1 MPKRGKLPGRLISMP
16 SVDDLFSTEEERQD
30 AQLEKVK
37 PILLSELH
45 PFKNHPFEVR
55 DDEEMQNMV
64 ESVKEFG
71 ILTPA
76 IVRPR
81 QAGGYEIVSGHRRT
95 HAAVKAGLTEI
106 PAIIREMDDDKAI
119 CLMVDSNLQR
129 EHITLI
135 EKAKALDMKLEAKK
149 RQGARTDLTSGQVGQ
164 KLKSPYTVE
173 IVADEAD
180 MSVKQVQRLI
190 RLLKLTPELQQM
202 VNDGKLKMHP
212 AVEISYLTPSEQR
225 EFYEYIDSQVC
236 TPSLSQA
243 QRLKAA
249 SKEGAAKNEPLT
261 EDLIASIMEANRQ
274 KMPTKQPP
282 YQTNTP
288 TKPQLV
294 IDLNKISHL
303 FPAGYSIKQMELQI
317 INMLTDYARQREIK
331 ERHTEIEH

>member
-1 MPKRGKLPGRLISMP
+1 MPKRGRLPGRLISMP

-106 PAIIREMDDDKAI
+106 PAIVREMDDDKAI
-119 CLMVDSNLQR
+119 CLMVDTNIQR
-129 EHITLI
+129 EHITPM
-135 EKAKALDMKLEAKK
+135 EKARAYEMKLNALK
-149 RQGARTDLTSGQVGQ
+149 RQGERRDITSSQFET
-164 KLKSPYTVE
+164 KLR
-173 IVADEAD
+173 ADEVVARD
-180 MSVKQVQRLI
+180 AGESRATVQRFI
-190 RLLKLTPELQQM
+190 RLNKLIPELQEL
-202 VNDGKLKMHP
+202 VDDGKLKFNP
-212 AVEISYLTPSEQR
+212 AVEISYLKPSEQE

-249 SKEGAAKNEPLT
+249 SKEGAATDQPLT

-274 KMPTKQPP
+274 KMPTKQLPN
-282 YQTNTP
+282 QTNSP
-288 TKPQLV
+288 NKPQLV

-303 FPAGYSIKQMELQI
+303 FPAGYSVKQMELQI
-317 INMLTDYARQREIK
+317 INMLTDYARQREIR

>member
-55 DDEEMQNMV
+55 DDEEMQNMA

-71 ILTPA
+71 IFTPA
-76 IVRPR
+76 IIRPR
-81 QAGGYEIVSGHRRT
+81 LEGGYEIVSGHRRT
-95 HAAVKAGLTEI
+95 HAAAKAGLTEI
-106 PAIIREMDDDKAI
+106 PAIIRDMDDDKAI
-119 CLMVDSNLQR
+119 CLMVDTNIQR
-129 EHITLI
+129 EHITPM
-135 EKAKALDMKLEAKK
+135 EKARAYEMKLNALK
-149 RQGARTDLTSGQVGQ
+149 RQGERRDITSSQFETQ
-164 KLKSPYTVE
+164 LR
-173 IVADEAD
+173 ADEVVARD
-180 MSVKQVQRLI
+180 AGESRANVQRFI
-190 RLLKLTPELQQM
+190 RLNKLIPELQEL
-202 VNDGKLKMHP
+202 VDEGKLKFNP
-212 AVEISYLTPSEQR
+212 AVEISYLKPSEQE

-249 SKEGAAKNEPLT
+249 SKESAAKDQPLT
-261 EDLIASIMEANRQ
+261 EDLIAAIMEANRQ
-274 KMPTKQPP
+274 KNPTKQPP
-282 YQTNTP
+282 KQEEAAQ
-288 TKPQLV
+288 KPQLV

-303 FPAGYSIKQMELQI
+303 FPAGYSVKQMELQI
-317 INMLTDYARQREIK
+317 INMLTDYARQRGFQ